1 MKNPYKIIHK
11 FKNNNNSIQYKIYI
25 FVGSLVSDEIMKALN
40 TFKNKDFYTTITT
53 ISKGN
58 FKLLEDTYGDHWY
71 NYFFTVSHIL
81 HSIKII
87 NASPTKKKTVISK
100 VGKEWYS
107 THIDV
112 KPKDIIE
119 KKIPFSFSANYQNY
133 LISRNKIKSLTIKR
147 EMNFKTYVEDI
158 NVGSNEEP
166 ITSDDFVPI
175 SSDNETEL
183 NQTGGDDE
191 EDELET
197 MDDEDE
203 EQIESIEDLDDEV
216 IEDFNLDE
224 LMKLYSTSEVETSK
238 EIKETSKLISA
249 AINDKN
255 WEKKVTKLE
264 SEYDD
269 SLDDN
274 NYEAVYEQVYNKYY
288 VTNEF
293 IFPDDTVKVMRNKIA
308 TSIPLNPKYG
318 KDMKFLPEYQ
328 YFWSE
333 YVMNSKKDKIMIG
346 QKWIRRNE
354 LLQIDIEPNENLK
367 VYENLRDNLNYLRDS
382 FGYKIKR
389 EDDENLILRDYD
401 DYVTNNEIFMLD
413 VFNELGVNYKP
424 TSEKLKNLYD
434 VYINI
439 YFPLL
444 NYERFEKI
452 VNHLNGVNSKELDF
466 NINSYLSLN
475 NDAKIE
481 KEIYTTVE
489 VARNDITSDNKKY
502 KDLFFPTYILQSIIH
517 VNILD
522 SKNVTGT
529 VSDTKFNLYRIFDN
543 FIVEDKYPF
552 IQLMSSDNQ
561 VTYKF
566 FTESEIL
573 DNQELLQKWFE
584 TSPYGLYFRIKI
596 DGQKFVSINFLEN
609 GRIEY
614 KITWTESDMA
624 TVKDI
629 NNSYTYVRDLINKI
643 NSENKKIKIVPPA
656 NDRFKYAFINTIQK
670 FNLPEKFVINHN
682 DLSEFCRLFFPYIS
696 LVIEP
701 KKRVSKKNFEEN
713 KTSKYG
719 TYLRYK
725 RISNYENRTRM
736 HLRILYFLRNY
747 ELSDRELVDEVAK
760 QFNITADLAAIELD
774 YVKDKYSKVIKK
786 SKKVLKKLKS
796 LPKSKPPGI
805 GIDIQ
810 GRERDR
816 YKIRIAGARNKYQLE
831 EIVNFMKVL
840 IFLYSEAYLYKK
852 SKYQKLKDQLS
863 KLSKVAKRRNKVVE
877 FVDYETPIKTV
888 KAITALDKS
897 RLGYRPEEG
906 QNQWTRN
913 CQNSGNDKKR
923 RPSIVSDEQMDKLLK
938 MGYKFNK
945 ENGFYEKVVEVKV
958 RGKTSKVTLKAV
970 KLSGENGKF
979 NYFTCD
985 PDDNKSHM
993 YIGFLSRGSNPSNL
1007 CAPCCFK
1014 KDPLDTTN
1022 KKKKNYFL
1030 KCVGNKDADEK
1041 VEKIDNSDLG
1051 DKIYIL
1057 QDTNKV
1063 QEGRFIYLPKYLDYF
1078 FNKLWSHDHIIKNHY
1093 LINSKSGYFFKYTV
1107 KDEQYHYLAAIA
1119 NIYGLTIDNLKEK
1132 MVEFISKDK
1141 DNMYFTYLNNGD
1153 IKETFRTRENYIEA
1167 IKTSTYLE
1175 YDVIGELLSIP
1186 GVIDQK
1192 GIFVYTL
1199 DKRTKIIKKTLEKDT
1214 VIYRYYINCLNS
1226 ENYNMVN
1233 EDRNAVVLL
1242 KEGKYYFPIY
1252 KLKKDGK
1259 NDKKIILTKVYG
1271 EDDNKYILDELKN
1284 YFNKSCV
1291 NNIINKIEKSTIF
1304 TNKNLIKILKDSK
1317 IDIKTQILDN
1327 RNKVRFIELSNKQI
1341 IPVKPSGSNYNFN
1354 KTDLNESIF
1363 GKFDDTIKNLNE
1375 LEKKIELGYKPKYVS
1390 YNSKSKNG
1398 DVNAIS
1404 IILENELY
1412 VPIKPEKVT
1421 GSKLKKLGLTLTK
1434 KNLENEIDNLINSKK
1449 SLADMVNNEIKE
1461 LEYNNESYNLFRLE
1475 ISLFLENNNNIKD
1488 RIISIV
1494 RNKNLKKDQKRSEL
1508 RKILLNNVSKKLE
1521 GKKSSSKDDIIEII
1535 DKTPNLDIY
1544 KVKNIRD
1551 YCKVN
1556 KTKDKC
1562 NINLHCLWANNTCKM
1577 QLKYDK
1583 AVEFVNKIIEEMILN
1598 SIQFKE
1604 IIQESN
1610 YFVSDIVDYNMY
1622 TSRPK
1627 QKIVKTSNLN
1637 IKKIMGELFG
1647 KEKIP
1652 IIGRKRISKKDEV
1665 NIEEDY
1671 PEMIEVGDTMIQP
1684 IVGNMDS
1691 VIRAFVNSLYW
1702 INNRLYDK
1710 ESRNLGYISELQ
1722 TQIAYLLK
1730 AQIIDY
1736 IMKNK
1741 ENTKLIKE
1749 LKEFFKNET
1758 DFFESTINK
1767 FRKTNI
1773 NTTGEVELTI
1783 LSYIFDYPIL
1793 VYNNFNQLI
1802 SIYNKGKEPVS
1813 KESTKK
1819 YENEKDTIILKFEYE
1834 SGNRIPS
1841 KINSVY
1847 KN

>member
-11 FKNNNNSIQYKIYI
+11 FKNNNNSTQFKIFI
-25 FVGSLVSDEIMKALN
+25 FVGPMVDDNVMKALN
-40 TFKNKDFYTTITT
+40 SFKNKDFYNTITT
-53 ISKGN
+53 ISKAN
-58 FKLLEDTYGDHWY
+58 LKLLETEYGPKWY
-71 NYFFTVSHIL
+71 NKFFTINHIL
-81 HSIKII
+81 LSLKNISG
-87 NASPTKKKTVISK
+87 SPTKRKAVISK
-100 VGKEWYS
+100 LGKEWYNGN
-107 THIDV
+107 IDV
-112 KPKDIIE
+112 KSKDVLE

-133 LISRNKIKSLTIKR
+133 LISRNKIKTLTIKK
-147 EMNFKTYVEDI
+147 ELNFKTYREDNIFDDKEDAIPDIDMKGGNDDIDDIEDI
-158 NVGSNEEP
+158 
-166 ITSDDFVPI
+166 
-175 SSDNETEL
+175 
-183 NQTGGDDE
+183 
-191 EDELET
+191 
-197 MDDEDE
+197 DEDE
-203 EQIESIEDLDDEV
+203 EDDVIETIEDLDDEV

-224 LMKLYSTSEVETSK
+224 LMKLYATSEIDTSK
-238 EIKETSKLISA
+238 EIKETSKLISK

-255 WEKKVTKLE
+255 WEKKATKIE
-264 SEYDD
+264 SQYDN
-269 SLDDN
+269 SMDDN
-274 NYEAVYEQVYNKYY
+274 NYEAVYEQVFTKHYI
-288 VTNEF
+288 TNEY
-293 IFPDDTVKVMRNKIA
+293 IFPDDTIKTMRNKIA
-308 TSIPLNPKYG
+308 TSIPINPKFG
-318 KDMKFLPEYQ
+318 KDVKFLPEYQ
-328 YFWSE
+328 YFWCE
-333 YVMNSKKDKIMIG
+333 YVMNNKKDKVMLG

-401 DYVTNNEIFMLD
+401 DYISNNEIFMLD
-413 VFNELGVNYKP
+413 LFNDLGLNYKP
-424 TSEKLKNLYD
+424 TNEKLKNLYD

-439 YFPLL
+439 YFPLI

-452 VNHLNGVNSKELDF
+452 INHLNGVNSKELEY
-466 NINSYLSLN
+466 NINSYLSIS
-475 NDAKIE
+475 NDSKIE

-489 VARNDITSDNKKY
+489 NARNDIMDENSSKFKQYNN
-502 KDLFFPTYILQSIIH
+502 LFFPTYILQSIIH

-522 SKNVTGT
+522 KKNITGT

-566 FTESEIL
+566 YTDSDIL

-584 TSPYGLYFRIKI
+584 TSPYGLYFRIKL
-596 DGQKFVSINFLEN
+596 DNDKFVSINFLEN

-614 KITWTESDMA
+614 KITWTESNMA
-624 TVKDI
+624 TVTDI
-629 NNSYTYVRDLINKI
+629 NESYTYVRDLISKI
-643 NSENKKIKIVPPA
+643 NSENKKIKIIPPA

-670 FNLPEKFVINHN
+670 FHLPDKFSINHN

-701 KKRVSKKNFEEN
+701 KKRVSKKNFEKN

-760 QFNITADLAAIELD
+760 QFNITSDAAAKELD

-786 SKKVLKKLKS
+786 SKKILKKLKS

-810 GRERDR
+810 GREKDR

-863 KLSKVAKRRNKVVE
+863 KLNKVAKRRNKVAE
-877 FVDYETPIKTV
+877 FVNYDTPIKTV
-888 KAITALDKS
+888 KAITALDKT

-923 RPSIVSDEQMDKLLK
+923 RPAIVSDDQIDKLLK
-938 MGYKFNK
+938 LGYKFNK
-945 ENGFYEKVVEVKV
+945 ENGFYEKTVEVKI
-958 RGKTSKVTLKAV
+958 RGKTSNVVLKAV

-985 PDDNKSHM
+985 PGENKSHM

-1014 KDPLDTTN
+1014 KDPLDTAN
-1022 KKKKNYFL
+1022 NKKKNYFL
-1030 KCVGNKDADEK
+1030 KCIGNKDADEK

-1078 FNKLWSHDHIIKNHY
+1078 FNKLWNHDHIIKNHY
-1093 LINSKSGYFFKYTV
+1093 LTNSKTGYFFKYTV
-1107 KDEQYHYLAAIA
+1107 KDETYNYMAAIA
-1119 NIYGLTIDNLKEK
+1119 NIYNTNIDNIKKNMINFLNN
-1132 MVEFISKDK
+1132 DK
-1141 DNMYFTYLNNGD
+1141 DDKYFTYLNNGD
-1153 IKETFRTRENYIEA
+1153 IKETFRTRQNYIEA
-1167 IKTSTYLE
+1167 INTSTYLE

-1186 GVIDQK
+1186 GVIDK
-1192 GIFVYTL
+1192 NGIFVYML

-1214 VIYRYYINCLNS
+1214 IIYRYYINCLNS
-1226 ENYNMVN
+1226 ENYNMIN
-1233 EDRNAVVLL
+1233 ENRNAIVLL

-1259 NDKKIILTKVYG
+1259 SDKKIILTKVYNTN
-1271 EDDNKYILDELKN
+1271 DKYVLDELKN

-1291 NNIINKIEKSTIF
+1291 NNIINAIEKTTIF
-1304 TNKNLIKILKDSK
+1304 TNKNLIKILTDNN
-1317 IDIKTQILDN
+1317 IDINTQILDN
-1327 RNKVRFIELSNKQI
+1327 RNKVRFIKLKNKQL
-1341 IPVKPSGSNYNFN
+1341 IPVKPSGSSYNYN
-1354 KTDLNESIF
+1354 KESLDEKIF
-1363 GKFDDTIKNLNE
+1363 GKLDETIKNLIDI
-1375 LEKKIELGYKPKYVS
+1375 EKKIKLNYKPKYIS
-1390 YNSKSKNG
+1390 YNSKNKKG
-1398 DVNAIS
+1398 DIKAIS

-1412 VPIKPEKVT
+1412 VPIKPEVISQKQI
-1421 GSKLKKLGLTLTK
+1421 KKLGLQLTK
-1434 KNLENEIDNLINSKK
+1434 KNLENEIDTLISQKM
-1449 SLADMVNNEIKE
+1449 SLTDMINNEIKE

-1475 ISLFLENNNNIKD
+1475 ISLFLDNNTDIKE

-1494 RNKNLKKDQKRSEL
+1494 RNKELKKDQKRNEL
-1508 RKILLNNVSKKLE
+1508 RKILFDNVSKKLD
-1521 GKKSSSKDDIIEII
+1521 GTRGSSKDMIEII

-1556 KTKDKC
+1556 RSKDKC
-1562 NINLHCLWANNTCKM
+1562 NINLHCMWSNNTCKM

-1583 AVEFVNKIIEEMILN
+1583 AIEFVNKVIEEMILN
-1598 SIQFKE
+1598 NIQFKE

-1665 NIEEDY
+1665 NVEEDY
-1671 PEMIEVGDTMIQP
+1671 PEMVEVGNTMIQP

-1691 VIRAFVNSLYW
+1691 VIRAYVNSLYW
-1702 INNRLYDK
+1702 INNKLYDK
-1710 ESRNLGYISELQ
+1710 ESRNLGYVSELQ
-1722 TQIAYLLK
+1722 TQITYLLK

-1741 ENTKLIKE
+1741 DNNKLMKD
-1749 LKEFFKNET
+1749 LKDFFKNER
-1758 DFFESTINK
+1758 DFFESSINK

-1783 LSYIFDYPIL
+1783 LSYVFDYPIL
-1793 VYNNFNQLI
+1793 VYNNYNQLI
-1802 SIYNKGKEPVS
+1802 NIFDKGSTNVTKD
-1813 KESTKK
+1813 TKK
-1819 YENEKDTIILKFEYE
+1819 EYENMKDTILLKFDYE
-1834 SGNRIPS
+1834 PGTDIPA
-1841 KINSVY
+1841 KIHSVY
-1847 KN
+1847 ND